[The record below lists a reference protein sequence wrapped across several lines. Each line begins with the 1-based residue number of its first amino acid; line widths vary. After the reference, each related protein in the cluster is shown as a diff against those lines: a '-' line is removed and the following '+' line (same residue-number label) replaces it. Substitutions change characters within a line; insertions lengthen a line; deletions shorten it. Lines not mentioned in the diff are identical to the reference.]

1 MLIGYARVS
10 TVDQVAG
17 LEAQLRDLAATGCI
31 EKIFSERVSSVAQR
45 DQLAAALEWCREGDT
60 FVVTRLDR
68 LARSTTDL
76 LGIIATLERKGV
88 ALRILDFGGQAM
100 DTKSPSGKL
109 IVTMFG
115 AVAAFERDI
124 QRLRMREGIA
134 KAKAE
139 GKYRGR
145 VPTARR
151 KTPQVRELHST
162 GLCPTAIAARLNMSR
177 SSVYRILS
185 SAPAS

>member
-17 LEAQLRDLAATGCI
+17 LEAQLRDLAATGCT
-31 EKIFSERVSSVAQR
+31 EKVFSERVSSVAQR

-68 LARSTTDL
+68 LARSTSDL
-76 LGIIATLERKGV
+76 LSIIATLERKGV
-88 ALRILDFGGQAM
+88 ALRILDFGGEAV
-100 DTKSPSGKL
+100 DTTSPAGKL

-124 QRLRMREGIA
+124 QRVRMREGIA
-134 KAKAE
+134 KAKAD
-139 GKYRGR
+139 GKYQGR

-151 KTPQVRELHST
+151 KAPQVRELRSS
-162 GLCPTAIAARLNMSR
+162 GLGPAQIAERLGMSR
-177 SSVYRILS
+177 SSVYRIL
-185 SAPAS
+185 AEAA

>member
-10 TVDQVAG
+10 TSDQIAG
-17 LEAQLRDLAATGCI
+17 MEAQQRDLLATGCN
-31 EKIFSERVSSVAQR
+31 KVFSERVSSVAQR
-45 DQLAAALEWCREGDT
+45 EQLAAALEFVREDDCL
-60 FVVTRLDR
+60 VICRLDR

-76 LGIIATLERKGV
+76 LAIIATLERKGV
-88 ALRILDFGGQAM
+88 ALRILDFGGQVV

-115 AVAAFERDI
+115 AVAQFERE
-124 QRLRMREGIA
+124 LMKVRMLEGIA
-134 KAKAE
+134 KAKAD

-151 KTPQVRELHST
+151 KAPLVRELHAK
-162 GLCPTAIAARLNMSR
+162 GLGASEIAAQCAIAR

-185 SAPAS
+185 EAGS